1 MNSPGELEGLVP
13 RVGLSAM
20 GGAAE
25 AVMGMGLGSLE
36 AIFKGIA
43 IRGATGERCDMV
55 GFKL

>member
-1 MNSPGELEGLVP
+1 MP

-20 GGAAE
+20 AGVAD

-36 AIFKGIA
+36 AILKIIA
-43 IRGATGERCDMV
+43 VQGATGERRDMV

>member
-1 MNSPGELEGLVP
+1 MP

-25 AVMGMGLGSLE
+25 AVIGMGLGSLE

-43 IRGATGERCDMV
+43 IRGATGERRDMV